1 MVTRTYQATGEALL
15 VPARN
20 YRKRSYPITSNRWEM
35 GIRQEGGGG
44 ARSSCEL
51 G

>member
-20 YRKRSYPITSNRWEM
+20 YRKSSDPITSNRWEVGM
-35 GIRQEGGGG
+35 RQEGGGG
-44 ARSSCEL
+44 VCSSYEP